1 MSTIKRTG
9 NRTRFKIVVRKN
21 SRNLVLLGLIIII
34 ATIFSLLNPIFL
46 TLQSFMNMV
55 NAIAVVSIAAIGMSL
70 AILTGGID
78 LSVGS
83 NLGLSATCAALVVT
97 TTGNPFL
104 GFLTAIIVASV
115 IGLFNGLMA
124 GKLKVSII
132 VLTLGMLGIA
142 RSLSRVLSN
151 SFAIKVKNDV
161 FNWLGGG
168 YIKTSTARIPISL
181 FIIILIFLLFYFLLN
196 NTIFGR
202 KLTAIGA
209 NVSASKVAG
218 LSVDR
223 NIVIIYLL
231 IGVLIGIASIIDVGR
246 ISSATPQSGVGLE
259 FDAITAV
266 VLGGASLRGGKLDIK
281 GTFLGVLLVGIVIN
295 GLALLNV
302 FVYSVLVIK
311 GGLLFLAVLTNN
323 IVEKFQPDY

>member
-1 MSTIKRTG
+1 LSTIKRTG